1 MYQNAVEEMRSLP
14 GRDEVLVVGKIC
26 WIGGEDLF
34 FTVAIQLGLTLIN
47 HHKSRSKNELI

>member
-1 MYQNAVEEMRSLP
+1 MYQNAVEEMRSP
-14 GRDEVLVVGKIC
+14 GRDEALVVGKIC